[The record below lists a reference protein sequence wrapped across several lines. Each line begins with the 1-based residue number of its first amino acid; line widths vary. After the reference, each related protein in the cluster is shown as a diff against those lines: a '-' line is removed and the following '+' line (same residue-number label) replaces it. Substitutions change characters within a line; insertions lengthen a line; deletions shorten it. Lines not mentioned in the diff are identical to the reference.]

1 MPGAIIAL
9 FPSKDDAQ
17 ALALSGGLS
26 ASELHITLLYLG
38 KELSD
43 EQVDLIRA
51 FLPVFAERLDP
62 LEAKVTAVSR
72 FTEADGKTANVL
84 LIDGPDFPSFREGL
98 AAGLWILGI
107 ETPSEHGFIP
117 HITLS
122 YSEDER
128 LVEDHNGREL
138 VFPAIS
144 LARGDEIEHFGFV
157 TGDRTM
163 TTKARVDAP
172 NYHKSEGIILCVD
185 CIFNDPEGTCNRFS
199 FEFDT
204 GFTCDDWQPGMEAK
218 REMRAVNYT
227 KIGEAVLGEIDR
239 LIVQPLRD
247 ELEPEEDEWI
257 DIWLVQLFDDRIVV
271 AIWDSR
277 NSLDVPTHFSYPYTI
292 ADDGAITLGEPTPV
306 EITYR
311 PLTEP
316 ESPTKGEKSL
326 EDLKEDVTPLTSYY
340 RGIVSFQDLPLA
352 DRDRTWDGDK
362 AELSLRLWATG
373 PRMDDIIDFEKYRRG
388 FLWYDAAEP
397 DELLSYKLPI
407 ADVIDGE
414 ILAIPNGII
423 ASAGN
428 LQGAR
433 GGVDIP
439 DNAQET
445 IKNQVSRYYA
455 KMREVFDDEDL
466 IAPWDREEAEAAARR
481 GNALKAVKQT
491 DTELI
496 VENYIVLFGGRDL
509 SGIANEDKN
518 EDGSVGEFFTKNT
531 ELESPYTKS
540 VGRLPITW
548 EHGEYGDQGEPD
560 RHEALGYVD
569 WKTAKIDDTG
579 VFVQRVLDRR
589 NRYIKMLEELIKQRL
604 IGSSSEAIPG
614 EVQKAATGELL
625 RWLLSGDALT
635 VAPMEPRNLSSN
647 TLATIKALVEVG
659 VLKAAKE
666 IMLDGGLSGED
677 DLTVA
682 RLKLKQK
689 LISLQLEIQ

>member
-1 MPGAIIAL
+1 MPGPIIAL
-9 FPSKDDAQ
+9 FPSEDDAQ

-26 ASELHITLLYLG
+26 AEDLHITLLYLG

-43 EQVDLIRA
+43 DQVDLTRA
-51 FLPVFAERLDP
+51 FLPAFAERLDP

-72 FTEADGKTANVL
+72 FTETDDKTANVL
-84 LIDGPDFPSFREGL
+84 LIDGKQFPALRQGL
-98 AAGLWILGI
+98 VDGLSAMGI

-128 LVEDHNGREL
+128 LVGDHNGREL

-144 LARGDEIEHFGFV
+144 FVRGDEIEHFGFV

-172 NYHKSEGIILCVD
+172 NYHKSEGLIKCVD

-204 GFTCDDWQPGMEAK
+204 GFTCDDWQPQPDVRLEG
-218 REMRAVNYT
+218 RAVNFT
-227 KIGEAVLGEIDR
+227 KIGEAVLSEIDR
-239 LIVQPLRD
+239 QFIQPMRD
-247 ELEPEEDEWI
+247 ELDPEAHEWI
-257 DIWLVQLFDDRIVV
+257 DLWGIDLFDDHIIVG
-271 AIWDSR
+271 ISDSR
-277 NSLDVPTHFSYPYTI
+277 DPQNSPAHFSYPYTI
-292 ADDGAITLGEPTPV
+292 AEDGTITLGDPTPV
-306 EITYR
+306 EIIFR
-311 PLTEP
+311 PLTDPEP
-316 ESPTKGEKSL
+316 PAKG
-326 EDLKEDVTPLTSYY
+326 V
-340 RGIVSFQDLPLA
+340 VSFQDLPLA
-352 DRDRTWDGDK
+352 DRDRAWDGD
-362 AELSLRLWATG
+362 AARMRLRTWAGG
-373 PRMDDIIDFEKYRRG
+373 PDLEDMDFEKYRRG

-397 DELLSYKLPI
+397 STLGSYKLPI

-414 ILAIPNGII
+414 IMAIPNGII

-439 DNAQET
+439 DDDQET
-445 IKNQVSRYYA
+445 IKNQVSRYYG
-455 KMREVFDDEDL
+455 KMREAFDEEDL

-481 GNALKAVKQT
+481 GNALKAVGET

-509 SGIANEDKN
+509 SGIVNGEKN

-548 EHGEYGDQGEPD
+548 EHGEYSDQGEPG

-589 NRYIKMLEELIKQRL
+589 NRYIKMLKELIEQRL

-614 EVQKAATGELL
+614 EVQKAPNGELL

-666 IMLDGGLSGED
+666 IMLDGGPSGED